1 MSNIS
6 LEQSQIIST
15 AALEKGAEL
24 GLKPLCVTVLDSRA
38 SLRLCVNQDG
48 TSIDRH
54 RIAHGKANA
63 ALSLGMGSRAIGA
76 RAEMQAYFVDAVGR
90 MTNGD
95 FIPVPGGVLIKDKTG
110 AVIGAVGISGDTSD
124 NDELAALAGIQAA
137 GLAAE
142 AGA

>member
-15 AALEKGAEL
+15 AALKKGAEL

-76 RAEMQAYFVDAVGR
+76 RAEVQAYFVDAVGR
-90 MTNGD
+90 ITNGD
-95 FIPVPGGVLIKDKTG
+95 FTPVPGGVLIKDKTG

-124 NDELAALAGIQAA
+124 NDELAAVAGIQAA
-137 GLAAE
+137 NLTAE
-142 AGA
+142 TGA

>member
-15 AALEKGAEL
+15 AALKKGAEL

-76 RAEMQAYFVDAVGR
+76 RAEVQAYFVDAVGR

-95 FIPVPGGVLIKDKTG
+95 FTPVPGGVLIKDKTG

-124 NDELAALAGIQAA
+124 NDELAAVAGIQAA
-137 GLAAE
+137 NLTAE
-142 AGA
+142 TGA